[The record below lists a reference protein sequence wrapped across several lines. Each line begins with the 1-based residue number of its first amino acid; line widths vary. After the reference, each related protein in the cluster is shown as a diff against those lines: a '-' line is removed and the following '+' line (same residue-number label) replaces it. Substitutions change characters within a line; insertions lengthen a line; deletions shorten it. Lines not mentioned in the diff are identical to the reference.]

1 MSDAAVEEWST
12 AQARCATW
20 SRRAGLD
27 PIGTTGSYQGYL
39 LADVAL
45 PWPSDL
51 ADLDDVR
58 AVQEVLAG
66 AGIRFQATV
75 PVGETWVALYRRP
88 PAGPSRSPDLV
99 CTETSGDGPGGLAAA
114 VERLLAAPATSLPSD
129 GTGREVVVCTHGQ
142 RDVCCGARGA
152 RLHQELVAR
161 PEPLGA
167 SVRLRRTSHTG
178 GHRFAP
184 TAIVLPEAT
193 VWAYLDVDL
202 LRAIVTRTGPVT
214 AVLGHYRGWAGLG
227 SPRLQALERSVLAE
241 VGWDLFDR
249 PRWGEDQGD
258 ISRLHVGGDGG
269 AASWEATVTAGRR
282 VPRPPCGEPVSA
294 AGKADT
300 ELVVDDLRRVI

>member
-1 MSDAAVEEWST
+1 MSEAAVEEWTT
-12 AQARCATW
+12 ADTRCATW

-51 ADLDDVR
+51 AALDDVR
-58 AVQEVLAG
+58 AVQEALAG

-75 PVGETWVALYRRP
+75 PVGESRVALYRRP
-88 PAGPSRSPDLV
+88 PAGPSGSPDLV
-99 CTETSGDGPGGLAAA
+99 CTETSGDAPGRLAAA
-114 VERLLAAPATSLPSD
+114 VERLLAAPPTEGA
-129 GTGREVVVCTHGQ
+129 GAGREVMVCTHGQ

-161 PEPLGA
+161 PERLGP
-167 SVRLRRTSHTG
+167 SVRIRRTSHTG

-193 VWAYLDVDL
+193 AWAYLDVDL
-202 LRAIVTRTGPVT
+202 LRAIVTRTGPVK

-227 SPRLQALERSVLAE
+227 SPRLQSLERSVLAE
-241 VGWDLFDR
+241 VGWDLFDL
-249 PRWGEDQGD
+249 PRWGEDRGD
-258 ISRLHVGGDGG
+258 IARLHVGGDGG
-269 AASWEATVTAGRR
+269 VATWEATVTAGRR
-282 VPRPPCGEPVSA
+282 VPRPQCGEPVSTA
-294 AGKADT
+294 DKADT
-300 ELVVDDLRRVI
+300 ELVVDDLRRVT